1 MNRGAATSTRPGE
14 AARPA
19 PEGARRSH
27 ALEHLTGALL
37 RGEAMQVLDL
47 GGIGQETLDFVT
59 GLGHR
64 LYAEDLLRSVEEA
77 FPGQDWDAG
86 NPDERAVEHFLER
99 AIPFANGT
107 VAAVLAWDQF
117 HYLPPALAEAVVRR
131 LHRVMRPDGLMLAL
145 FHPESAGPQAAL
157 STCRIIDAQYLL
169 VRPRGAT
176 RPTRKFTPR
185 TIERFL
191 HEFSSVKFFMTRD
204 SVQEVIARR

>member
-1 MNRGAATSTRPGE
+1 MNPGAATSTRPGE

-37 RGEAMQVLDL
+37 RGDSMQVLDL
-47 GGIGQETLDFVT
+47 GGIGQQTMDYVT

-64 LYAEDLLRSVEEA
+64 LYAEDLLRSAEEA

-86 NPDERAVEHFLER
+86 NLDERAVEHFLER

-107 VAAVLAWDQF
+107 VTAVLAWDQF
-117 HYLPPALAEAVVRR
+117 HYLPPSLAEAVVRR

-157 STCRIIDAQYLL
+157 CTCRIIDAQHLL
-169 VRPRGAT
+169 VRPRGT
-176 RPTRKFTPR
+176 SRRTRKFTPR

-191 HEFSSVKFFMTRD
+191 HEFSSVKFFMTRE